1 MKIDEFN
8 KKSNEEILKIK
19 RKSLII
25 LTLVTIFFFPI
36 IFIFSLSLLVSFFEA
51 SFRGLCISL
60 LILVPFLLIYKEIY
74 RVYGSYLIYGK
85 DVEVEG
91 LDVDLKKDR
100 VLSKETGKENID
112 GYVLKNEPYHLTEAE
127 VLDKILKVDKDFSKT
142 HFYSYTKSLFILI
155 QEAWS
160 NNDYHKLRFFEDDR
174 LFFSHKNEII
184 DLINSKQKDIRDNI
198 HIKGVLLKDFR
209 IENNKE
215 ILIVAITAKMRR
227 IFNFEENE
235 YTYPYIMAFSRNVG
249 VKTNPNIELSTT
261 NCSNCGA
268 VIKVSDDGICNY
280 CNTSLIS
287 GEHEWV
293 LVDLKL
299 INKK

>member
-1 MKIDEFN
+1 MEEFN

-19 RKSLII
+19 RKSLAI
-25 LTLVTIFFFPI
+25 LTVVTILFTPVI
-36 IFIFSLSLLVSFFEA
+36 LYFSLALLVSIGVF
-51 SFRGLCISL
+51 SFRGIGISL
-60 LILVPFLLIYKEIY
+60 LILVPFVLIYKEIY
-74 RVYGSYLIYGK
+74 RVYSVYLIHGK
-85 DVEVEG
+85 DVTIEG
-91 LDVDLKKDR
+91 LEVVKKKEVD
-100 VLSKETGKENID
+100 LSKETIKENIA
-112 GYVLKNEPYHLTEAE
+112 GYILKDEPYYLTEAE

-142 HFYSYTKSLFILI
+142 HFYSYMKSLFIII
-155 QEAWS
+155 QEAWTER
-160 NNDYHKLRFFEDDR
+160 DFHKLRFFEDDR
-174 LFFSHKNEII
+174 LFYSHKKEIME
-184 DLINSKQKDIRDNI
+184 LIKSKRKDIRDNI
-198 HIKGVLLKDFR
+198 NIKGVLLKDFR
-209 IENNKE
+209 VENNKE

-227 IFNFEENE
+227 VFECEETE

-249 VKTNPNIELSTT
+249 VKTNPNIELSAT

-268 VIKVSDDGICNY
+268 VIEVSDDGICNY

>member
-1 MKIDEFN
+1 MEEFN

-19 RKSLII
+19 RKSLAI
-25 LTLVTIFFFPI
+25 LTVVTILFTPVI
-36 IFIFSLSLLVSFFEA
+36 LYFSLALLVSIGVF
-51 SFRGLCISL
+51 SFRGIGISL
-60 LILVPFLLIYKEIY
+60 LILVPFILIYKEIY
-74 RVYGSYLIYGK
+74 RVYSVYLIHGK
-85 DVEVEG
+85 DVTIEG
-91 LDVDLKKDR
+91 LEVVKKKEVD
-100 VLSKETGKENID
+100 LSKETIKENIA
-112 GYVLKNEPYHLTEAE
+112 GYILKDEPYYLTEAE

-142 HFYSYTKSLFILI
+142 HFYSYIKSLFIII
-155 QEAWS
+155 QEAWTER
-160 NNDYHKLRFFEDDR
+160 DFHKLRFFEDDR
-174 LFFSHKNEII
+174 LFYSHKNEII

-198 HIKGVLLKDFR
+198 HIKGALLKDFR

-227 IFNFEENE
+227 VFECEETE

-249 VKTNPNIELSTT
+249 VKTNPNIELSAT

-268 VIKVSDDGICNY
+268 VIEVSDDGICNY

-299 INKK
+299 VNKK